1 MPPVVRKNYLRENIA
16 MPENST
22 DKTLIDSLYP
32 GEVITEEARPMCLQG
47 TLYSEEEAYLRNA
60 MHKRRLEFTAGRLCA
75 RKALMQLGIE
85 NFPLLVGND
94 REPIWP
100 AGIIGSIS
108 HTEGYCAVAVAR
120 KCPIETLGLDVEL
133 IWGLNRDCR
142 RQICT
147 QSELAW
153 VESLPSDKK
162 QANVAL
168 LFSAKEC
175 LYKCQYPISRTWLDF
190 QDVAITINPDRG
202 EFNATLLVNISGFFK
217 RGTYFSGKYLFRHG
231 YVLTGMLMTSTRN

>member
-1 MPPVVRKNYLRENIA
+1 
-16 MPENST
+16 MPENSI
-22 DKTLIDSLYP
+22 DRTLIDPLYP
-32 GEVITEEARPMCLQG
+32 GEVITEEAHPMCLQG
-47 TLYSEEEAYLRNA
+47 TQYSEEEAYLRNA
-60 MHKRRLEFTAGRLCA
+60 MPKRRLEFTAGRLCV

-85 NFPLLVGND
+85 NFPLLVGNN

-100 AGIIGSIS
+100 AGIVGSIS

-133 IWGLNRDCR
+133 IRRLSRDCL

-147 QSELAW
+147 QSELVW
-153 VESLPSDKK
+153 VDSLLSDKR
-162 QANVAL
+162 QENVAL

-190 QDVAITINPDRG
+190 QDVAITINPDKG
-202 EFNATLLVNISGFFK
+202 EFNATLLINAGGFFE
-217 RGTYFSGKYLFRHG
+217 RGVPFRGKYLFRRG
-231 YVLTGMLMTSTRN
+231 YVLTGMLMTTTRN